1 MRELFSKR
9 AKKII
14 CSISLSCFLC
24 SPVSYVFGMQKAAA
38 AALDNNIVYENNF
51 DVTQFDD
58 KKWDRDHKR
67 PHWTKDKW
75 DDDDWKD
82 HKRPHRPHWDKD
94 DKWDKDD
101 WKDHKRPH
109 RPHWDKDDKWDDD
122 DWKDHKR
129 PHRPHWDKDKWH
141 DDDWWEDRKDDDKD
155 FDRGDVTAAVLI
167 GGVIGAIIAKNT

>member
-14 CSISLSCFLC
+14 CGISLSCFLC

-38 AALDNNIVYENNF
+38 AALDNNVVYENNF

-67 PHWTKDKW
+67 PHWTKDRW
-75 DDDDWKD
+75 DDDDDKWDRD

-94 DKWDKDD
+94 RWD
-101 WKDHKRPH
+101 
-109 RPHWDKDDKWDDD
+109 
-122 DWKDHKR
+122 
-129 PHRPHWDKDKWH
+129 

-155 FDRGDVTAAVLI
+155 YDRGDVTAAVLI

>member
-14 CSISLSCFLC
+14 CGISLSCFLC

-38 AALDNNIVYENNF
+38 AVLDNNVVYENNF

-67 PHWTKDKW
+67 PHWTKDRW
-75 DDDDWKD
+75 DDDD
-82 HKRPHRPHWDKD
+82 
-94 DKWDKDD
+94 DKWDR
-101 WKDHKRPH
+101 DHKRPH

-122 DWKDHKR
+122 DWWDRDHKRPHR
-129 PHRPHWDKDKWH
+129 PHRPHWDKDRWD

-155 FDRGDVTAAVLI
+155 YDRGDVTAAVLI